1 MNTGIISMRYAKALL
16 HAGTEKKGLLDK
28 LYDNGIEFYTVLK
41 ESSEFDAFIK
51 DPVTYGDK
59 KKEFVRKAFSKN
71 FHDIMLNFID
81 LIIDNNR
88 ENLINNIFFDFFN
101 IYRENLGIKNV
112 TVITAVPIESKY
124 KNEILKII
132 EYRLNAKV
140 ELECKVDPEVIGGL
154 VIVVDDKQADGSIVG
169 ELRALKK
176 KMMIN

>member
-1 MNTGIISMRYAKALL
+1 MNIGIISMRYAKALL
-16 HAGTEKKGLLDK
+16 YAGTENKDLLDV
-28 LYDNGIEFYTVLK
+28 LYNNGIEFYTVLK
-41 ESSEFDAFIK
+41 ESSEFEDFFK
-51 DPVTYGDK
+51 DPVIYGDR
-59 KKEFVRKAFSKN
+59 KKEFVRKAFNKN
-71 FHDIMLNFID
+71 FHDFILNFID

-88 ENLINNIFFDFFN
+88 EKLVNNIFFDFFN
-101 IYRENLGIKNV
+101 IYRESLGIKNV

-140 ELECKVDPEVIGGL
+140 ELECKVDSEVIGGL
-154 VIVVDDKQADGSIVG
+154 IIVIDDKQADGSIVG